1 MTISFRTRLFV
12 MAASIVAATLA
23 AVMVV
28 GWSSVLD
35 FEVDRLD
42 SRLCAEA
49 RRLANEPSHG
59 DDMSRLEADLLNKLR
74 LVSTRQLLVRF
85 DGADGTPRF
94 QSAHWDP
101 ALELEALA
109 WTPAARSGGAAGD
122 RPGQERPPIPEGDRP
137 QRKRGADEA
146 CTVASFRAGG
156 RAWRAARYPVAAGR
170 GFVAADLA
178 ATEAELHGAVRRALT
193 IVVPLALGLTALG
206 AWLLASLSMRPLNRL
221 RDAMKGMSQKAMN
234 QRVSARGEDREFTEL
249 IDAYNTMLER
259 LEASFRQASRFS
271 ADAAHELRTPLTIL
285 QGRLE
290 QAMAQA
296 EQPALQAAL
305 ADMLEEVGRLATI
318 TRRLL
323 LLSQADAGRLA
334 LDVTPVDLTE
344 LLDGLMADAPMLAG
358 KQKLSSTIGRSLVV
372 PGDAV
377 LLRQL
382 FNNLLSNAV
391 RYNVPNGWIDVV
403 AQEGSGG
410 VEIIFANAT
419 VPIAPADRA
428 RLFDRFYRGDPAH
441 SRSVDGTGL
450 GLSIAREIARAHR
463 GDLTLEPGAPDEVRL
478 RVWLPR
484 G

>member
-1 MTISFRTRLFV
+1 VTISFRTRLFV
-12 MAASIVAATLA
+12 MAAAIVAATLG
-23 AVMVV
+23 AVMAV

-42 SRLCAEA
+42 LRLCAEA

-59 DDMSRLEADLLNKLR
+59 EDMVRLEADLLNKLR
-74 LVSTRQLLVRF
+74 LASTQQLLVRF
-85 DGADGTPRF
+85 DRAGGTPGFR
-94 QSAHWDP
+94 SAHWDP
-101 ALELEALA
+101 TLVIDSLD
-109 WTPAARSGGAAGD
+109 WRPAARD
-122 RPGQERPPIPEGDRP
+122 RPAQERPPVSEGDRP
-137 QRKRGADEA
+137 QRKRGTDER
-146 CTVASFRAGG
+146 CTVAFFHSDG
-156 RAWRAARYPVAAGR
+156 RTWRGALYPAPAGR
-170 GFVAADLA
+170 GFVGADLA

-193 IVVPLALGLTALG
+193 IVVPLALALTALG
-206 AWLLASLSMRPLNRL
+206 AWVLASLSMRPLNRL
-221 RDAMKGMSQKAMN
+221 RDAMKGMSQKAMD
-234 QRVSARGEDREFTEL
+234 QRVPVRGEDREFREL
-249 IDAYNTMLER
+249 IDAYNTMLGR

-290 QAMAQA
+290 QAMASA

-305 ADMLEEVGRLATI
+305 ADMLEEVGRLAII

-334 LDVTPVDLTE
+334 LDITQVDLTE
-344 LLDGLMADAPMLAG
+344 LLDGLMVDAQMLAG
-358 KQKLSSTIGRSLVV
+358 DRKLSSAIARNLVV

-391 RYNVPNGWIDVV
+391 RYNVPEGWIDVV
-403 AQEGSGG
+403 ASAAPTG
-410 VEIIFANAT
+410 VEVAFANKT
-419 VPIAPADRA
+419 VPIAPEDRA

-441 SRSVDGTGL
+441 SRSTDGTGL
-450 GLSIAREIARAHR
+450 GLSIAREIARAH
-463 GDLTLEPGAPDEVRL
+463 GGELTLEPGAPDEARL
-478 RVWLPR
+478 RLWLPR

>member
-1 MTISFRTRLFV
+1 VIVSFRTRLFV
-12 MAASIVAATLA
+12 MAAAIVVATLGM
-23 AVMVV
+23 VMAV

-35 FEVDRLD
+35 FEINRLD

-59 DDMSRLEADLLNKLR
+59 NDMPRLETDLLNKLR
-74 LVSTRQLLVRF
+74 LASTRQLLVRF
-85 DGADGTPRF
+85 DRSDAAAGF

-101 ALELEALA
+101 ALGIDSLA
-109 WTPAARSGGAAGD
+109 WRPATPAGASERDRSSPESPPVPEAG
-122 RPGQERPPIPEGDRP
+122 RP
-137 QRKRGADEA
+137 QRKRGPPEA
-146 CTVASFRAGG
+146 CAVASFRSAG
-156 RAWRAARYPVAAGR
+156 RAWRAALYPAGAGR

-178 ATEAELHGAVRRALT
+178 ATEAELHGAVRGALM
-193 IVVPLALGLTALG
+193 IVIPLALVLTALG

-221 RDAMKGMSQKAMN
+221 RDAMKGMSQKAMD
-234 QRVSARGEDREFTEL
+234 QRVPVRGEDREFREL

-290 QAMAQA
+290 QAMASA

-334 LDVTPVDLTE
+334 LDVTSVDLTE
-344 LLDGLMADAPMLAG
+344 LLDGLMADAQMLTG
-358 KQKLSSTIGRSLVV
+358 DRKLTSAVGRSLVV

-377 LLRQL
+377 MLRQL

-391 RYNVPNGWIDVV
+391 RYTVPSGWIDVV
-403 AQEGSGG
+403 ARKLPTG
-410 VEIIFANAT
+410 VEVIFANAT
-419 VPIAPADRA
+419 VPITPEDRA
-428 RLFDRFYRGDPAH
+428 RLFDRFYRADPAH

-478 RVWLPR
+478 RVWLPH